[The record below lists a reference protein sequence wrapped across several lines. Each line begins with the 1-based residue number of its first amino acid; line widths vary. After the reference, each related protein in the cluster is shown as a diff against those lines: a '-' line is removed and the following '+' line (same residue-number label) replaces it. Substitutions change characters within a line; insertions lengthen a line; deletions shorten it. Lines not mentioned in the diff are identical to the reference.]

1 MRFSLHTVIC
11 CCVFTTM
18 VPLIRGGPGDPH
30 GHQKKRFRE
39 WLQSHMSRDPHIQL
53 SAAKVQ
59 TSVESSQNK
68 DGKTSLQSASFGA
81 DIRSRRSP
89 GCQLAT
95 CVIHDMIDKIQYS
108 NRPARPCAPKDK
120 IGGFGYGRR
129 RRTADNPQLTVQT
142 ERPRT
147 SSEAPQQD
155 SSMENPC
162 FQA

>member
-30 GHQKKRFRE
+30 GPQKKRFRE

-68 DGKTSLQSASFGA
+68 DGKTPLQSASFGA
-81 DIRSRRSP
+81 DKRFRRSS
-89 GCQLAT
+89 GCQLST
-95 CVIHDMIDKIQYS
+95 CSIHDTLDKAQ
-108 NRPARPCAPKDK
+108 NLHKPCAPKHK
-120 IGGFGYGRR
+120 LGKFGYGRR
-129 RRTADNPQLTVQT
+129 RRMADNPQLTVQT

-155 SSMENPC
+155 SSKENPC